1 MTIRQVGAVPLRKT
15 REGLEVLL
23 VSSRET
29 GRWVIPKGWPSKR
42 LSDPD
47 AAAREAKQEAGVTGK
62 IAGVPIGGY
71 RYRKKMTEEETR
83 VLTVICY
90 VLWVKKQRKRWR
102 EQDVRTREWFP
113 QAEAVKKVREPGLKA
128 ILAGL
133 EARRKR

>member
-42 LSDPD
+42 LSDPA

-62 IAGVPIGGY
+62 ISGVPIGSY
-71 RYRKKMTEEETR
+71 RYRKKMTAETK

-102 EQDVRTREWFP
+102 EQDQRTREWFP
-113 QAEAVKKVREPGLKA
+113 QEEAVKKVREPGLKA
-128 ILAGL
+128 IFAGL
-133 EARRKR
+133 EAQRKR